1 MLIGDII
8 HHLLQK
14 DPSKRDPDTVRD
26 LLRKLESGDY
36 GYDSGSSQDG
46 SCDGNET

>member
-36 GYDSGSSQDG
+36 GYDSGNSQDG
-46 SCDGNET
+46 SSDENEI